1 MDLSDLIARNAAFT
15 PDKPA
20 LIFEGETLTYR
31 AFYDRID
38 RAAQGLK
45 TAFGVTQGDRV
56 AILSLN
62 RPDYLVLLY
71 ACARLGAILVPLNW
85 RLATAEQL
93 FILSD
98 ASVKVLVLE
107 RAFADI
113 LPALESRSPD
123 IGIAGLDFPPARGIA
138 FDELLSRARGDG
150 RNPHTDLACPLL
162 IVYTSGTTGRPKGA
176 VL

>member
-85 RLATAEQL
+85 RLAVAEQL

-98 ASVKVLVLE
+98 ASVKVLILE
-107 RAFADI
+107 QAFAAV
-113 LPALESRSPD
+113 LPALEKS
-123 IGIAGLDFPPARGIA
+123 FP
-138 FDELLSRARGDG
+138 E
-150 RNPHTDLACPLL
+150 
-162 IVYTSGTTGRPKGA
+162 TSVVG
-176 VL
+176 

>member
-20 LIFEGETLTYR
+20 IIFEGEVLSYAAFAARIEQAAR
-31 AFYDRID
+31 AL
-38 RAAQGLK
+38 RAEY
-45 TAFGVTQGDRV
+45 GVGRGDRV

-71 ACARLGAILVPLNW
+71 ACARLGAMLVPLNW
-85 RLATAEQL
+85 RLAVAEQL

-107 RAFADI
+107 QAFAGFCPRLKRRCPRPTSSGSI
-113 LPALESRSPD
+113 LRRREAANSTRCWPAPAAMAAIRTPTSPV
-123 IGIAGLDFPPARGIA
+123 R
-138 FDELLSRARGDG
+138 
-150 RNPHTDLACPLL
+150 C
-162 IVYTSGTTGRPKGA
+162 
-176 VL
+176 